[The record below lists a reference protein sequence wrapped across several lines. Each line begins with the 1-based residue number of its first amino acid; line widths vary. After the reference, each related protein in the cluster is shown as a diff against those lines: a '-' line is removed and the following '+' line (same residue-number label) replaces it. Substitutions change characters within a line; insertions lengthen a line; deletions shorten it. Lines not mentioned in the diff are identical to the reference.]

1 CINNSISN
9 TNSSNTILPNPT
21 LTLNTCI
28 NSSTLTLNTRVILST
43 NICETS
49 LTIPGIRYVIDCGIS
64 KIKVTYNNVN
74 YIGCIISNKL
84 SSDQRAG
91 RCNRMSSGI
100 CYRLYTKEMYNM
112 MCSSIYD
119 NNNRNLSNPRSNTKS
134 IMGNTNTKSN
144 TKSNITNPN
153 ITNNH
158 NPNTTTPLVNTT
170 PEIQRCSVI
179 DTLLFL
185 IVNYI
190 DVGKYCYINKPYK
203 DNCKESIRRLLEI
216 GCITVNKGY
225 FGNTGVI
232 LEGVNHKSM
241 LEGVSNSRDR
251 VGGVS
256 NMSSNKQQG
265 VNYSSS
271 DYNPFNTSIN
281 EQDPISNS
289 TNDRHPLYISTHKQ
303 HPLNTPTNKQHPF
316 NTTTITPIPTNT
328 PTNTPT
334 STNTTINTPNYNIP
348 FIPTTYGISLL
359 KHPFDVNTSHFYSLS
374 INNNINNVSILLLSL
389 ISQDSFNF
397 LSKANK
403 YKCSSDIEYLI
414 NIMSEYIRVMDKSNK
429 GEISDVSERDVG
441 DKNNKRNRSNKD
453 EISERDVG
461 DKNNKRNR
469 SNKDEIS
476 DNIDNSNK
484 GDNNKG
490 I

>member
-1 CINNSISN
+1 NSSNNYHPVNNLNNKDNLIDNTKDNNPNTIKDILVFLPGEDDINDLYKLLRRIPNISVIKMHSTLTDTEQSIVYNSSNRDNNKNINKDSTGNKIYNNIPNPNLNDYTNNSSNTILPNPTLTLNTCINNSISN

-91 RCNRMSSGI
+91 RCNRMSGGI

-119 NNNRNLSNPRSNTKS
+119 NNSNRSNTKTIITKS
-134 IMGNTNTKSN
+134 NNKSNTKSN
-144 TKSNITNPN
+144 TKSIIT
-153 ITNNH
+153 
-158 NPNTTTPLVNTT
+158 NTTTALVNTT

-190 DVGKYCYINKPYK
+190 DVGNYCYINKPYK

-232 LEGVNHKSM
+232 LEGVNHNSM

-251 VGGVS
+251 VGGVNDKS
-256 NMSSNKQQG
+256 RLEGINDKSMLEG
-265 VNYSSS
+265 V
-271 DYNPFNTSIN
+271 
-281 EQDPISNS
+281 SNS
-289 TNDRHPLYISTHKQ
+289 
-303 HPLNTPTNKQHPF
+303 
-316 NTTTITPIPTNT
+316 
-328 PTNTPT
+328 
-334 STNTTINTPNYNIP
+334 
-348 FIPTTYGISLL
+348 
-359 KHPFDVNTSHFYSLS
+359 
-374 INNNINNVSILLLSL
+374 
-389 ISQDSFNF
+389 
-397 LSKANK
+397 
-403 YKCSSDIEYLI
+403 
-414 NIMSEYIRVMDKSNK
+414 
-429 GEISDVSERDVG
+429 RD
-441 DKNNKRNRSNKD
+441 
-453 EISERDVG
+453 
-461 DKNNKRNR
+461 
-469 SNKDEIS
+469 
-476 DNIDNSNK
+476 
-484 GDNNKG
+484 
-490 I
+490 